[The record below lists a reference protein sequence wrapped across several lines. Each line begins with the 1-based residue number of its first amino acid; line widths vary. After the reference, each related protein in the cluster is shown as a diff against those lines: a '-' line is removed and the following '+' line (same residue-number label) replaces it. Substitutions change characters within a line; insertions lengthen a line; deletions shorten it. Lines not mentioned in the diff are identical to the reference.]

1 MFTALRKLLFP
12 EKACYFRLG
21 FVAARE
27 GHIAEI
33 LCSIHETQ
41 ETPMPAVLV
50 QVLIM
55 YLTHIFILRAIIFER
70 GSFIYFS
77 SLGTVYFFPTPN

>member
-1 MFTALRKLLFP
+1 MFTALQKWLFP
-12 EKACYFRLG
+12 EKVCYFRLG

-50 QVLIM
+50 QVLLCIW
-55 YLTHIFILRAIIFER
+55 HIFSYFDQLLLREVVLFIL
-70 GSFIYFS
+70 
-77 SLGTVYFFPTPN
+77 VV

>member
-1 MFTALRKLLFP
+1 MLEKLFCIFNILLTP
-12 EKACYFRLG
+12 LTSYFRLG

-50 QVLIM
+50 QVPYCAFKQNFDKLI
-55 YLTHIFILRAIIFER
+55 FREVD
-70 GSFIYFS
+70 FS
-77 SLGTVYFFPTPN
+77 LVV

>member
-1 MFTALRKLLFP
+1 MFTALRKWLFP
-12 EKACYFRLG
+12 EEACYFRLG

-50 QVLIM
+50 QVL
-55 YLTHIFILRAIIFER
+55 YYVFDT
-70 GSFIYFS
+70 YFHTS
-77 SLGTVYFFPTPN
+77 INYVREVVLFSLIV

>member
-1 MFTALRKLLFP
+1 MFTAVQKLLFH

-50 QVLIM
+50 QVLLCI
-55 YLTHIFILRAIIFER
+55 
-70 GSFIYFS
+70 
-77 SLGTVYFFPTPN
+77 